1 MRTTRGWVRGVRS
14 AHGRVVWRVA
24 VAIALCAP
32 VAAPSAAG
40 ASADEDAPPASGI
53 VEQTGKHIPLDVAFR
68 DETGARVTLGD
79 IVDRPTILAP
89 VYFECPSICRPLLGE
104 LEKTVEELVGLG
116 MRPGEDFRVVSLS
129 FDDRDT
135 PGKALRVKH
144 ETLGELESRVPDDF
158 WHFLTGDS
166 ASIARVLDAAGFYVQ
181 RNATGFAH
189 PTSLIVLAADGK
201 ITRYLL
207 GAEYLPVD
215 VKMALF
221 EAKQGRV
228 GPTITRFFRFCFNY
242 DPEGRH
248 FVLNVT
254 RLVGMSTV
262 LGVVGLLVFLRLS
275 GPGRK
280 RKVG

>member
-1 MRTTRGWVRGVRS
+1 MQCRADTQPSRRGWRRGAR
-14 AHGRVVWRVA
+14 
-24 VAIALCAP
+24 
-32 VAAPSAAG
+32 AAAACLLVLWVSG
-40 ASADEDAPPASGI
+40 ASAVAPGDGEAPPASGI
-53 VEQTGKHIPLDVAFR
+53 EEHTGDRIPLDVTLR
-68 DETGARVTLGD
+68 DETGRRVTLGEL
-79 IVDRPTILAP
+79 VDRPTVLAP

-104 LEKTVEELVGLG
+104 LEKTVERLIALGL
-116 MRPGEDFRVVSLS
+116 RPGDDFRVITLS

-135 PGKALRVKH
+135 PEKAAKVAR
-144 ETLGELESRVPDDF
+144 ETLGDLQGRVPEGF
-158 WHFLTGDS
+158 WRFLTGDS
-166 ASIARVLDAAGFYVQ
+166 TSIRRVLDAAGFHVQ

-189 PTSLIVLAADGK
+189 PTSLIVLASDGK

-207 GAEYLPVD
+207 GAQYLPVD

-242 DPEGRH
+242 DPQGRR
-248 FVLNVT
+248 FVLNIT
-254 RLVGMSTV
+254 RVVGLSTV
-262 LGVVGLLVFLRLS
+262 LGVAGLLVFLRMS